1 MKIEEPLIDKQG
13 SRFNFLT
20 SIWIVP
26 FVAAII
32 ALWLVYEH
40 YSKLG
45 PEIQISF
52 KNSGGLV
59 AGQSV
64 VKFRDVPIGK
74 VTRIEINNKT
84 EGVIVYARVN
94 KDAEEFLNETT
105 KFWVVKPEVDYSG
118 VRGLDT
124 LLSGS
129 YIAMYAKRGKEKKR
143 KFVGLDMPYID
154 MNSGYYYVVKSSFP
168 VQVKVGTPIYFKG
181 VKVGQIDNLELDV
194 ASKDLILVL
203 RIYKEYGDL
212 VNSSSKFWI
221 QSLMD
226 LKLTDNRLEVN
237 IAPLPILLLGAIA
250 FDTKFDKKYDKGF
263 YKVFKLYRS
272 GTEAKEKRVGFAKP
286 DFRNFVFNFR
296 GDVSSLERESSIKY
310 KGFKIGALKS
320 LKVYYNAK
328 LQNFEAQCRGVIDVS
343 NFSSNS
349 KNGFKNFKN
358 LVKNGLIATLK
369 KPNFLINKSIIEL
382 KEYNSSSEL
391 KYDKNLKA
399 YILPTKEYVDADL
412 LTTLRGIAQK
422 IKALNLEKTLSSV
435 NGLIEETKV
444 PINKLDRL
452 LANANSTIKSLEK
465 VISKKEFQNI
475 GKSIDRS
482 LQDFDRSLKQLN
494 NLLHSYGENSLFKE
508 KLESVLK
515 ELYDVTSSTNE
526 LLYKLNKKPNSLIFG
541 E

>member
-1 MKIEEPLIDKQG
+1 MEIEEPKIDNYR

-26 FVAAII
+26 LIAAII

-45 PEIQISF
+45 PQIKIAF

-74 VTRIEINNKT
+74 VTRIEIDNKT

-129 YIAMYAKRGKEKKR
+129 YIAMYAKKGKEKKR
-143 KFVGLDMPYID
+143 EFIGLDMPFID
-154 MNSGYYYVVKSSFP
+154 MNSGFYYVVKATFP
-168 VQVKVGTPIYFKG
+168 VQVKVGTPLYFKG
-181 VKVGQIDNLELDV
+181 IKVGEIDNLALDMR
-194 ASKDLILVL
+194 SKDLIIIL
-203 RIYKEYGDL
+203 RVYKEYGDL
-212 VNSSSKFWI
+212 INSSSKFWI

-263 YKVFKLYRS
+263 SKIYNLYRS
-272 GTEAKEKRVGFAKP
+272 ATDAKEKRVGFAKP
-286 DFRNFVFNFR
+286 SYRNFVLNFR
-296 GDVSSLERESSIKY
+296 GDVSSLDSDSVIKY
-310 KGFKIGALKS
+310 KGFKIGSLES
-320 LKVYYNAK
+320 LKIYYNAK
-328 LQNFEAQCRGVIDVS
+328 LQNFEAQCRAKINVS

-349 KNGFKNFKN
+349 NDGFKNFKK
-358 LVKNGLIATLK
+358 LVKNGIVATLK
-369 KPNFLINKSIIEL
+369 KPNFLINKSVIEL
-382 KEYNSSSEL
+382 QESNSTTEL
-391 KYDKNLKA
+391 KYDKKLHA
-399 YILPTKEYVDADL
+399 YTLPTKEYIDTNL
-412 LTTLRGIAQK
+412 LVTLREIAKK
-422 IKALNLEKTLSSV
+422 IKELNFEKTLSNV
-435 NGLIEETKV
+435 NSLLEETKA
-444 PINKLDRL
+444 PIKKLDTL
-452 LANANSTIKSLEK
+452 LANANETVKSLNS

-475 GKSIDRS
+475 GKSVDKSLKAFEKS
-482 LQDFDRSLKQLN
+482 LQQLN
-494 NLLHSYGENSLFKE
+494 ALLRSYGENSLFKK
-508 KLESVLK
+508 KLESILK
-515 ELYDVTSSTNE
+515 EIHDLTNSTNE

>member
-1 MKIEEPLIDKQG
+1 MEIEEPKIDNYR

-26 FVAAII
+26 LIAAII

-45 PEIQISF
+45 PQIKIAF

-74 VTRIEINNKT
+74 VTRIEIDNKT

-129 YIAMYAKRGKEKKR
+129 YIAMYAKKGKEKKR
-143 KFVGLDMPYID
+143 EFIGLDMPFID
-154 MNSGYYYVVKSSFP
+154 MNSGFYYVVKATFP
-168 VQVKVGTPIYFKG
+168 VQVKVGTPLYFKG
-181 VKVGQIDNLELDV
+181 IKVGEIDNLALDMK
-194 ASKDLILVL
+194 SKDLIIIL
-203 RIYKEYGDL
+203 RVYKEYGDL
-212 VNSSSKFWI
+212 INSSSKFWI

-263 YKVFKLYRS
+263 SKIYNLYRS
-272 GTEAKEKRVGFAKP
+272 ATDAKEKRVGFAKP
-286 DFRNFVFNFR
+286 SYRNFVLNFR
-296 GDVSSLERESSIKY
+296 GDVSSLDSDSVIKY
-310 KGFKIGALKS
+310 KGFKIGSLES
-320 LKVYYNAK
+320 LKIYYNAK
-328 LQNFEAQCRGVIDVS
+328 LQNFEAQCRAKINVS

-349 KNGFKNFKN
+349 NDGFKNFKK
-358 LVKNGLIATLK
+358 LVKNGIVATLK
-369 KPNFLINKSIIEL
+369 KPNFLINKSVIEL
-382 KEYNSSSEL
+382 QESNSTTEL
-391 KYDKNLKA
+391 KYDKKLHA
-399 YILPTKEYVDADL
+399 YTLPTKEYIDTNL
-412 LTTLRGIAQK
+412 LVTLREIAKK
-422 IKALNLEKTLSSV
+422 IKELNFEKTLSNV
-435 NGLIEETKV
+435 NSLLEETKA
-444 PINKLDRL
+444 PIKKLDTL
-452 LANANSTIKSLEK
+452 LANANETVKSLNS

-475 GKSIDRS
+475 GKSVDKSLKAFEKS
-482 LQDFDRSLKQLN
+482 LQQLN
-494 NLLHSYGENSLFKE
+494 ALLRSYGENSLFKK
-508 KLESVLK
+508 KLESILK
-515 ELYDVTSSTNE
+515 EIHDLTNSTNE